1 MKAERRMEVQDYI
14 MLIIFDVLLVV
25 LAAVP
30 LFIIKKFG

>member
-25 LAAVP
+25 ITAV
-30 LFIIKKFG
+30 LLLIMKKFG